1 MIKPPRVQKPSSSG
15 TTHKIRKQLNF
26 TDERRWK
33 QFSSRRLELIEKFGL
48 GERKASEQ
56 DKSIRQIATILRT
69 EFGYPL
75 SSSSEFEKLVTAA
88 VQSVRRNRKRSSKSK
103 PSNPQAQESV
113 LEPLPVMTT
122 TRESSGT
129 DNLFFDRDG
138 DQFARADRYT
148 SGSNSSSSPPESSLT
163 SFISH
168 TQTLPTLFSH
178 SGQRSDP
185 TKNASTLGAVPHALP
200 HLQPKPLS
208 SSNKPVGDCENPGSS
223 IVTAHTQNYDEVIK
237 AVIADMVQ
245 NRVAL
250 HVQSRNDEVT
260 PNLADFA
267 LSSNDGNLLN
277 IAFQSH
283 VAPSNPHTTAYPKA
297 RNPSGNDSN
306 ESKIPF
312 FLREKILLHVQR
324 SRACLEVSTAQGS
337 LELYTNLSILGETSV
352 KASVAFVMERFFSN
366 LSSSSMEYVTSKLCS
381 DQELALISVR
391 IFGPAT
397 ERHFDQLPHGA
408 QLKLFYIVIGGII
421 KDFGFD
427 PCIYPLSEIMHDV
440 ILRQFP
446 LGHHPKG
453 DFKRAAVMSTV
464 SMAPAAA
471 NKDVY
476 RVVLLKFKD
485 KEQRFTFHLLSNGPP
500 TIAEIIANSRS
511 LFHIV
516 SQTKSLYLIHNNRV
530 INDDMELARVFNR
543 FTSEEIVI
551 ELRDVKPE
559 PLDGLAMLSTVSAS
573 EFSDPGSQ
581 KALPNRQNGTSTT
594 PTAYYPAASPLGP
607 DCHSKESGD
616 SENMPSTST
625 IQSDRGKVA
634 SEGSGAK
641 EQAENERE
649 TRSEVGQNPE
659 TSASAPPRRRF
670 QPLL

>member
-1 MIKPPRVQKPSSSG
+1 MIKPSRVQKPSSSG

-33 QFSSRRLELIEKFGL
+33 QFSCRRLELIEKFGL

-88 VQSVRRNRKRSSKSK
+88 VQSVRRNRKRSSKTK
-103 PSNPQAQESV
+103 PTDPQPQEPV
-113 LEPLPVMTT
+113 LESLSVIPAA
-122 TRESSGT
+122 REPSVT
-129 DNLFFDRDG
+129 DNLFFDHDS
-138 DQFARADRYT
+138 DQFARTDRYA
-148 SGSNSSSSPPESSLT
+148 SRSNSSSSPPDSSIT

-178 SGQRSDP
+178 SSQRSDS
-185 TKNASTLGAVPHALP
+185 TKNTHTISAAPHALP
-200 HLQPKPLS
+200 VLQPKPLG
-208 SSNKPVGDCENPGSS
+208 SNNKQTRDSKNPSTS

-283 VAPSNPHTTAYPKA
+283 VVPSSSHTTAYPKA
-297 RNPSGNDSN
+297 RSTSGNNSN

-381 DQELALISVR
+381 NQELALISVR

-397 ERHFDQLPHGA
+397 ERHFDQLPHEA

-476 RVVLLKFKD
+476 RIVLLKFKD
-485 KEQRFTFHLLSNGPP
+485 KEQRFTFHLLSNGSP
-500 TIAEIIANSRS
+500 TIAEILANSRS

-516 SQTKSLYLIHNNRV
+516 SQTKSLYLIHNNKV
-530 INDDMELARVFNR
+530 INDDMELARIFNR

-551 ELRDVKPE
+551 ELHDVKPE

-573 EFSDPGSQ
+573 EFSDQDSQ
-581 KALPNRQNGTSTT
+581 RELSNRQNGVC
-594 PTAYYPAASPLGP
+594 ASPPVSCPTVSLP
-607 DCHSKESGD
+607 ASDYHARESAYFE
-616 SENMPSTST
+616 SAALEIS
-625 IQSDRGKVA
+625 SDRGKTVSEDSRVNKPAA
-634 SEGSGAK
+634 SEQETKREADQSKETGSDA
-641 EQAENERE
+641 A
-649 TRSEVGQNPE
+649 
-659 TSASAPPRRRF
+659 PRRRF